1 MFVTEPICFRLRQRL
16 IEVLVD
22 QGHLIILDF
31 HTTQPYR
38 NEYSHLDGL
47 NSYKMDYTQ
56 MFVWNPMYHQVFQKV
71 FGHGDESVINVDD
84 RVGVSMLMKNC
95 SQAFPRNPF

>member
-16 IEVLVD
+16 IEFWLTR
-22 QGHLIILDF
+22 GILSFLIS
-31 HTTQPYR
+31 TQPYR

-84 RVGVSMLMKNC
+84 RQGC
-95 SQAFPRNPF
+95 RC